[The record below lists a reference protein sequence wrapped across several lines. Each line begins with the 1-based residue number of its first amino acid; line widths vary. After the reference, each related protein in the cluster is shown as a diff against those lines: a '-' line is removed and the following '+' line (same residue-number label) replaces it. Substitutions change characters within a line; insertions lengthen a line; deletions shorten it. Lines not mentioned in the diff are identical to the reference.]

1 MIDVQDLS
9 FSYQGS
15 AGKALD
21 GLRLKVEKGQF
32 YGIAGPAGAGKSTF
46 AMCLNGAVP
55 RLIEGDFSGQIYIAG
70 KNIMETPVDQLC
82 SVTGSVFQDVESQL
96 VSSVVEDEIVFGM
109 ENLSFSKEEMDVRIA
124 ESLAAVG
131 ISNLRQANIWSLSG
145 GQKQRVAIA
154 SALALRPQLLI
165 MDEPTSELDPQ
176 ASLELFHVLT
186 SLNRKHGMTIVVIE
200 QKLDL
205 LFRFCD
211 RLAIM
216 DKGSVVL
223 EGGSRDV
230 LEKQDILEEIGL
242 QVPPAARLFFL
253 LKRVGVHHSSIPV
266 SEEEACGIL
275 AEILDK
281 GR

>member
-1 MIDVQDLS
+1 MIDVQNIS
-9 FSYQGS
+9 FSYQAS
-15 AGKALD
+15 DEKALSS
-21 GLRLKVEKGQF
+21 LMLKVEKGKF
-32 YGIAGPAGAGKSTF
+32 YGIAGPTGAGKSTL
-46 AMCLNGAVP
+46 AMCLNGAIP
-55 RLIEGDFSGQIYIAG
+55 RLIEGDFDGKIYIAG
-70 KNIMETPVDQLC
+70 RNILETPLEQLC
-82 SVTGSVFQDVESQL
+82 SITGSVFQDVESQL

-109 ENLSFSKEEMDVRIA
+109 ENLSFSKAEMEVRIE

-131 ISNLRQANIWSLSG
+131 ISDLRHKNVWSLSG

-176 ASLELFHVLT
+176 GSLELFNVLT
-186 SLNRKHGMTIVVIE
+186 LLNREHGMTIVVIE

-211 RLAIM
+211 RVAIM
-216 DKGSVVL
+216 HKGAIVV
-223 EGGSRDV
+223 EGDSREV
-230 LEKQDILEEIGL
+230 LEKQEILEKIGL
-242 QVPPAARLFFL
+242 HVPPSAQLFYL
-253 LKRVGVHHSSIPV
+253 LKKAGVYQADIPV
-266 SEEEACGIL
+266 SDEEACSVL